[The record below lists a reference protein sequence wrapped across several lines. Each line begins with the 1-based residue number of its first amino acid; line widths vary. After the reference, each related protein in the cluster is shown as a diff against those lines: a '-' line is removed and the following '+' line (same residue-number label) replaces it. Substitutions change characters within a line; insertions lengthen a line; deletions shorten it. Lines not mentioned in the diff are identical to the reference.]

1 MCKSCKYSS
10 HNFIFP
16 LKVSHLLLFFSPLC
30 LTLSWRLSLFP
41 LHPFTVLWFSVD
53 ISFPQLG
60 EENFLYF
67 PRGTVPHLILNSR
80 KPYWNKLV
88 FDRMNKKTFVFL
100 SFSRNWG
107 LRNIEKWCYFY
118 FILIVS
124 FSEEM
129 AHTHRKSNL

>member
-1 MCKSCKYSS
+1 MFKLHKYSS
-10 HNFIFP
+10 HDFIFP
-16 LKVSHLLLFFSPLC
+16 LNESCLLPSLTWSLPHALLPVLKSSFASFPFFHSLCQYAHFLFPSEVRKTFPLCSPL
-30 LTLSWRLSLFP
+30 
-41 LHPFTVLWFSVD
+41 
-53 ISFPQLG
+53 
-60 EENFLYF
+60 
-67 PRGTVPHLILNSR
+67 GTVPHLILNSR

-124 FSEEM
+124 LLWGNG
-129 AHTHRKSNL
+129 T